1 MSDSKTDS
9 GSNADGNA
17 GNDIPR
23 FAVVGRQ
30 NKGKSSVLA
39 TLVEQADND
48 KIRIGPTPGETTRCY
63 SVPLQLNGETLIEFI
78 DTPGFS
84 RARQALAWL
93 KENHPETEGVARI
106 DTVRRFVEEH
116 RQADGGGEFP
126 DECELLTPILAGAGI
141 VYVVDGSKP
150 FRPDF
155 VAEFEILRWTGRP
168 RMAVLNN
175 QSDDSDHSDAWREH
189 LGEAFNLT
197 REFDAHEAQFDER
210 IRLLRH
216 LLEIEDRQQE
226 RISKTIDLVEAEWAQ
241 RRSEA
246 ADIILTLLEEGLT
259 ATVSKNVGDGG
270 IERDYQRERVEA
282 GLNELYREKIRDL
295 ERRHHHR
302 LIELY
307 RHSDVEFGD
316 DGGELEGLPDLFTD
330 ETWQVFGLN
339 PQQWA
344 AVCALMGAAAGGA
357 IDIGTGGATHG
368 VATALGAASGY
379 LYGMFGGRSL
389 AKRKIKLREVKMP
402 IGGVQVRIGLQKN
415 DKLPW
420 MLLGRVLFHYRQ
432 LISRSH
438 GRRDAFVI
446 DWSELA
452 EDDRHFAGNY
462 LRDHIRKLTGWFK
475 AVAKNGGSRSQDDGE
490 VYEILRDVLRK
501 VEHDAGVEGG

>member
-1 MSDSKTDS
+1 MSELNSNTDA
-9 GSNADGNA
+9 NADPPGN
-17 GNDIPR
+17 GEIPR

-93 KENHPETEGVARI
+93 KENHPEAEGVARI
-106 DTVRRFVEEH
+106 DTVRRFVDEH

-175 QSDDSDHSDAWREH
+175 QSDDSDHSDAWRKH

-216 LLEIEDRQQE
+216 LLEIEDRQPD
-226 RISKTIDLVEAEWAQ
+226 RISQTIDLVEAEWSQ

-246 ADIILTLLEEGLT
+246 ADVILNLLEDGLT
-259 ATVSKNVGDGG
+259 AVVSKNVGDGS
-270 IERDYQRERVEA
+270 IDRDYQRERVE
-282 GLNELYREKIRDL
+282 GELKELYREKIRDL
-295 ERRHHHR
+295 ERRHHQR
-302 LIELY
+302 LVDLY
-307 RHSDVEFGD
+307 RHNEVEFDEGA
-316 DGGELEGLPDLFTD
+316 GELKGLPDLFTD

-344 AVCALMGAAAGGA
+344 VVCALMGAAAGGA
-357 IDIGTGGATHG
+357 IDLGTGGATLG
-368 VATALGAASGY
+368 AATALGAAGGY
-379 LYGMFGGRSL
+379 LYGKLGGRSL
-389 AKRKIKLREVKMP
+389 ARRKIKLREVKMP

-452 EDDRHFAGNY
+452 EDDKHFAGNY
-462 LRDHIRKLTGWFK
+462 LHDHIRKLTGWFK
-475 AVAKNGGSRSQDDGE
+475 AVAKSGGSGGQDDGE
-490 VYEILRDVLRK
+490 VYEILREVLRK
-501 VEHDAGVEGG
+501 VERDAGVESG